1 MANVKITELSPAS
14 TPLAGSELIEI
25 VQGGVNKKVEVN
37 EVGGGGGVTEFIELT
52 DVPAS
57 YTGQGSKVVAV
68 KVDETGLEFV
78 AGGGSQDLQ
87 ETLNNGATATTSTGK
102 IINLGYNI
110 ELISNEAYVGAVSI
124 DNQVAVYVVVS
135 DLGDG
140 IEPYIGFINNNNNA
154 ILNLRISDLTNER
167 NVQFP
172 DKDGTI
178 AFLSDIS
185 GGGAVDSVNGQ
196 TGVVV
201 LDSDDINEGATNLY
215 FTDARALG
223 AIPDATPTV
232 KGIAK
237 LYTSLGSNT
246 DGAVDQN
253 TVNSA
258 LQGFIPLSGTTVGN
272 PVTGDIEI
280 NDTKKIFTE
289 TESGYFDI
297 ITDIDNNLETTI
309 NVRNSDNTTRSSL
322 LLSGGGD
329 SSLQSISTYN
339 SSLVSS
345 QDGVRLFSNNPN
357 YKGIEGENDYSEI
370 EPTNLNIY
378 AQRQYVE
385 NGLALKANA
394 PLIDTV
400 SSSALT
406 GVTTEGILKSYLIPA
421 NTYTSSEILNIAN
434 DLYKTGTAGTVTS
447 RLYTNTTNS
456 LSGASLLATNIST
469 AGNRKVPLRRQL
481 VLKNGNIETL
491 ATTATVPDD
500 NVNSSSLAT
509 IVTFNPAIDNY
520 FITTAQNASVGDST
534 LQNNFKLH
542 Y

>member
-1 MANVKITELSPAS
+1 MANVKITELGSAS

-37 EVGGGGGVTEFIELT
+37 EVGGGGGVTEFVQLT

-87 ETLNNGATATTSTGK
+87 ETLDNGHTA
-102 IINLGYNI
+102 ILLGGNTLDLTNNI
-110 ELISNEAYVGAVSI
+110 EITGDGSTVGAVSE
-124 DNQVAVYVVVS
+124 DNEVAIYLALG
-135 DLGDG
+135 DFGDG
-140 IEPYIGFINNNNNA
+140 IEPYINFIKTSSTGVE
-154 ILNLRISDLTNER
+154 IRLRISNVTGER
-167 NVQFP
+167 TVQFP

-178 AFLSDIS
+178 AFLDDIPS
-185 GGGAVDSVNGQ
+185 GAVDSVNGQ

-201 LDSDDINEGATNLY
+201 LDSDDISEGATNLY

-223 AIPDATPTV
+223 AVPDATPTV

-258 LQGFIPLSGTTVGN
+258 L
-272 PVTGDIEI
+272 
-280 NDTKKIFTE
+280 
-289 TESGYFDI
+289 
-297 ITDIDNNLETTI
+297 
-309 NVRNSDNTTRSSL
+309 
-322 LLSGGGD
+322 
-329 SSLQSISTYN
+329 
-339 SSLVSS
+339 
-345 QDGVRLFSNNPN
+345 
-357 YKGIEGENDYSEI
+357 
-370 EPTNLNIY
+370 
-378 AQRQYVE
+378 
-385 NGLALKANA
+385 ALKANA

-406 GVTTEGILKSYLIPA
+406 GVTTEGVLKSYLIPA
-421 NTYTSSEILNIAN
+421 NTLTASEILNFAN

-447 RLYTNTTNS
+447 RLYTNTTAS
-456 LSGASLLATNIST
+456 LSGASILATNIST
-469 AGNRKVPLRRQL
+469 SGNRKVPLRRQL
-481 VLKNGNIETL
+481 VLKGGNIEVIASIGSL
-491 ATTATVPDD
+491 PDD
-500 NVNSSSLAT
+500 NLNSSSVAT
-509 IVTFNPAIDNY
+509 LVTFNPAVDNY
-520 FITTAQNASVGDST
+520 FITTAQNASAGDST

>member
-1 MANVKITELSPAS
+1 MPIKKITDLTDIGTPAS
-14 TPLAGSELIEI
+14 DDLLEI
-25 VQGGVNKKVEVN
+25 VDVSDTTDSPEGTSKKVLVSAL
-37 EVGGGGGVTEFIELT
+37 GGGGGVTEFIELT

-68 KVDETGLEFV
+68 KVDESGLEFV

-87 ETLNNGATATTSTGK
+87 ETLDNGSTATTSTGK
-102 IINLGYNI
+102 IIDLTNNI
-110 ELISNEAYVGAVSI
+110 ELISNEAYVGALSI
-124 DNQVAVYVVVS
+124 DNQVAVYVAVS

-140 IEPYIGFINNNNNA
+140 IEPYIVFINNNNNA

-201 LDSDDINEGATNLY
+201 LDSDDINEGTTNLY
-215 FTDARALG
+215 FTDTRALG

-253 TVNSA
+253 TVNTALSA
-258 LQGFIPLSGTTVGN
+258 
-272 PVTGDIEI
+272 
-280 NDTKKIFTE
+280 
-289 TESGYFDI
+289 
-297 ITDIDNNLETTI
+297 
-309 NVRNSDNTTRSSL
+309 
-322 LLSGGGD
+322 
-329 SSLQSISTYN
+329 
-339 SSLVSS
+339 
-345 QDGVRLFSNNPN
+345 
-357 YKGIEGENDYSEI
+357 
-370 EPTNLNIY
+370 
-378 AQRQYVE
+378 
-385 NGLALKANA
+385 KANA

-406 GVTTEGILKSYLIPA
+406 GVTTEGILKTYLISA
-421 NTYTSSEILNIAN
+421 NTYTASEILNFAN

-469 AGNRKVPLRRQL
+469 VGNRKVPLRRQL
-481 VLKNGNIETL
+481 VLKNGNIEVLL
-491 ATTATVPDD
+491 ATSSTPDD
-500 NVNSSSLAT
+500 NVNSSSPAT
-509 IVTFNPAIDNY
+509 IVTFNPAVDNY
-520 FITTAQNASVGDST
+520 FITTAQNASAGDST
-534 LQNNFKLH
+534 IQNNFKIH
-542 Y
+542 F

>member
-1 MANVKITELSPAS
+1 MANVKITELGSAS
-14 TPLAGSELIEI
+14 TPLSGTELIEI

-87 ETLNNGATATTSTGK
+87 ETLDNGSTATTSTGK
-102 IINLGYNI
+102 LIDLTNNI
-110 ELISNEAYVGAVSI
+110 DLIGDEVYIGVTST
-124 DNQVAVYVVVS
+124 DNQVAVYVAVS

-140 IEPYIGFINNNNNA
+140 IEPYIVFINNNNNA

-201 LDSDDINEGATNLY
+201 LDSDDINEGTTNLY
-215 FTDARALG
+215 FTDTRALG

-258 LQGFIPLSGTTVGN
+258 L
-272 PVTGDIEI
+272 
-280 NDTKKIFTE
+280 
-289 TESGYFDI
+289 
-297 ITDIDNNLETTI
+297 
-309 NVRNSDNTTRSSL
+309 
-322 LLSGGGD
+322 
-329 SSLQSISTYN
+329 
-339 SSLVSS
+339 
-345 QDGVRLFSNNPN
+345 
-357 YKGIEGENDYSEI
+357 
-370 EPTNLNIY
+370 
-378 AQRQYVE
+378 
-385 NGLALKANA
+385 ALKANA

-406 GVTTEGILKSYLIPA
+406 GVTTEGILKSYLIEA
-421 NTYTSSEILNIAN
+421 GTYSASEILNFAN

-456 LSGASLLATNIST
+456 LSGASLLAVNIST
-469 AGNRKVPLRRQL
+469 SGSRKIALRRQL
-481 VLKNGNIETL
+481 VLKDGNIETL

-500 NVNSSSLAT
+500 NVNSGTVAT
-509 IVTFNPAIDNY
+509 IVTFNPAVDNY
-520 FITTAQNASVGDST
+520 FITTAQNASTGDST
-534 LQNNFKLH
+534 IQNNFKIH
-542 Y
+542 F